1 MHKTSYPK
9 EKKYYQVQCTY
20 IKANKLPTFHHE
32 ENFNI
37 WYIHTT
43 FNFWSHYKSEIR
55 GDYRTRTYLHQRTRT
70 LLTFALCMT
79 WNKRSDMKA
88 RASEVGQGWP
98 PRNHLRENCA
108 IYMDTLHSFS
118 YVTMMVFRQVI
129 LGLPHMHSSISSY
142 KTTLPLVKSS
152 SFHTI

>member
-1 MHKTSYPK
+1 M
-9 EKKYYQVQCTY
+9 QCTY
-20 IKANKLPTFHHE
+20 IKANITYFPPWGELQ
-32 ENFNI
+32 
-37 WYIHTT
+37 YMIHSHY
-43 FNFWSHYKSEIR
+43 FQFFRSHYKSEIR

-70 LLTFALCMT
+70 LWTFALCMT

-98 PRNHLRENCA
+98 PRNHLRVNCA

-129 LGLPHMHSSISSY
+129 LGLPNMHSSISSY